1 MAQQAVETYGWL
13 KPGEMLDGLGM
24 AETTPGPLIM
34 VVQFVGFLAAFR
46 HPGPLPSM
54 LAGTLGGLFGRRHG
68 RDLPVHSRHDP
79 DALGLLGGGS
89 RPLFRRSDPMRR
101 GDVGFLL
108 AALLVFAG
116 AAWGQGG
123 GAMIVD
129 LSKLPANLEP
139 DFTLWRTGQGDGG
152 EWSLI
157 ADPTATDR
165 SAIAQVSEDRTDYRF
180 PLAVYKPY
188 SGKDLEL
195 SVRFKPVAGTVDQA
209 GGIAVRLSTPDD
221 YYVARANA
229 LEDNVR
235 FYRVVKGRRE
245 QLASANAK
253 VAANQWHTLAL
264 RAEGDRFTVSFDG
277 KALLTAQDNTFPDAG
292 KVALWTKADSVTYF
306 DTISIM
312 PLK

>member
-1 MAQQAVETYGWL
+1 
-13 KPGEMLDGLGM
+13 
-24 AETTPGPLIM
+24 
-34 VVQFVGFLAAFR
+34 
-46 HPGPLPSM
+46 
-54 LAGTLGGLFGRRHG
+54 
-68 RDLPVHSRHDP
+68 
-79 DALGLLGGGS
+79 
-89 RPLFRRSDPMRR
+89 MRR

-139 DFTLWRTGQGDGG
+139 DFTLWRTGQGDAG

-157 ADPTATDR
+157 ADPTATDGR
-165 SAIAQVSEDRTDYRF
+165 AIAQVSKDRTDYRF

-195 SVRFKPVAGTVDQA
+195 SVRFKPVAGKVDQA

-253 VAANQWHTLAL
+253 VAPNEWHTLAL

-312 PLK
+312 PRK